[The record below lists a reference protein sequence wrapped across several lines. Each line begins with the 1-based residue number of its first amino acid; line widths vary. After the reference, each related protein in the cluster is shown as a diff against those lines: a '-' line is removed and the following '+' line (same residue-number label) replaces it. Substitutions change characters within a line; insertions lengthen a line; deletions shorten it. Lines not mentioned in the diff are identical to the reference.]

1 MSSDIRQVLWAVV
14 QAERHATQNRLY
26 EAACALQD
34 AVKLVSA
41 AFRELDQLEAQADEP
56 KA

>member
-1 MSSDIRQVLWAVV
+1 MSNYIRQVLWAVV

-34 AVKLVSA
+34 AVKLVNA
-41 AFRELDQLEAQADEP
+41 AFRELDQLEAQADGP

>member
-1 MSSDIRQVLWAVV
+1 MSNYIRQVLWAVV

-34 AVKLVSA
+34 AVKLRNA
-41 AFRELDQLEAQADEP
+41 ALRELDQLEARADEP

>member
-1 MSSDIRQVLWAVV
+1 MSNYIRQVLWAVV

-34 AVKLVSA
+34 AVKLVNA
-41 AFRELDQLEAQADEP
+41 AFRELDELEHRADGP